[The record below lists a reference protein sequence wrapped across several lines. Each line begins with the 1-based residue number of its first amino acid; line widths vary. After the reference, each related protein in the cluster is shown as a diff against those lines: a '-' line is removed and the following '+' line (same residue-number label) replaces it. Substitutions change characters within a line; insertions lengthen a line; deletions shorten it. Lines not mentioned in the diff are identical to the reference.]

1 MANAFKLKTFDGSGT
16 NAATDMTIY
25 TCPSS
30 TETTIIGM
38 SIANIT
44 SSQITVDVK
53 LSRSYICGET
63 NSNVFLIKDAPIPVG
78 GTLVPI
84 GGDQKVVLGPT
95 DVHQGYVRHCLSLR
109 TWYLAILTL
118 RKGVMPISG

>member
-16 NAATDMTIY
+16 PANTDMTIY
-25 TCPSS
+25 TGQPS

-38 SIANIT
+38 SIANIST
-44 SSQITVDVK
+44 SQILVDVK
-53 LSRSYICGET
+53 IESNTVDNET

-84 GGDQKVVLGPT
+84 GGDQKVVLLDT
-95 DVHQGYVRHCLSLR
+95 DVLKVQSDTANSADTTLS
-109 TWYLAILTL
+109 ILEIT
-118 RKGVMPISG
+118 

>member
-1 MANAFKLKTFDGSGT
+1 MANAFKLKTFDGSST
-16 NAATDMTIY
+16 NANTDMTIY

-53 LSRSYICGET
+53 LESDTSDTET
-63 NSNVFLIKDAPIPVG
+63 NSNVFICKDVPIPVG
-78 GTLVPI
+78 GSFVPV
-84 GGDQKVVLGPT
+84 GGDQKIVLQAT
-95 DVHQGYVRHCLSLR
+95 DVIKVQSDTANSADTALS
-109 TWYLAILTL
+109 ILELT
-118 RKGVMPISG
+118 

>member
-1 MANAFKLKTFDGSGT
+1 MANAFKLKTFDGSSTG
-16 NAATDMTIY
+16 AASDMTIY
-25 TCPSS
+25 TCPAS

-53 LSRSYICGET
+53 LESDTSDTET

-84 GGDQKVVLGPT
+84 GGDQKVVLQAG
-95 DVHQGYVRHCLSLR
+95 DVIKVQSDTANSADTILS
-109 TWYLAILTL
+109 ILEIT
-118 RKGVMPISG
+118 

>member
-1 MANAFKLKTFDGSGT
+1 MANAFKLKTFDGSST
-16 NAATDMTIY
+16 NANTDMTIY

-53 LSRSYICGET
+53 LESDTSDTET
-63 NSNVFLIKDAPIPVG
+63 NSKCLPCERCASAGWRCALCRLVAIRRSSCKRPMSSRCRATQRILPIQP
-78 GTLVPI
+78 
-84 GGDQKVVLGPT
+84 
-95 DVHQGYVRHCLSLR
+95 
-109 TWYLAILTL
+109 
-118 RKGVMPISG
+118 

>member
-1 MANAFKLKTFDGSGT
+1 MANAFKLKTFDGSST

-25 TCPSS
+25 TCPAS

-53 LSRSYICGET
+53 LESDTADTET

-84 GGDQKVVLGPT
+84 GGDQKVVLQAT
-95 DVHQGYVRHCLSLR
+95 DVIKVQSDTANSADTILS
-109 TWYLAILTL
+109 ILEIT
-118 RKGVMPISG
+118 